1 MAKQEI
7 SFYDKGQV
15 DDLLDDK
22 QNILTAGE
30 NIRIQNDVISAEVPE
45 GDTFEA
51 GNYTGS
57 AANGQQI
64 VINYGEVDEQD
75 LVTSKYYLSS
85 GQNTDG
91 AMTQKA
97 ITDALAVKANAA
109 DLATVATTG
118 SYDDLT
124 DKPIIPAGVTLY
136 PGTGQNTDGAMTQK
150 AVTDELL
157 KGFYLIAKYSAG
169 NLSINANE
177 TKVQYFTFTATS
189 DYDYIT
195 LFSVYDLRVNPMNI
209 IGVQNS
215 AEGTQLGAIQLTNMS
230 NTNLTNVGYY
240 VTVFGCPK
248 RGNVGQHW
256 IYGMPT
262 MRYMYDI
269 LTTLENNQ
277 PTLTDMSGYY
287 SLEV

>member
-150 AVTDELL
+150 ATTDALDL
-157 KGFYLIAKYSAG
+157 KL
-169 NLSINANE
+169 
-177 TKVQYFTFTATS
+177 TK
-189 DYDYIT
+189 IT
-195 LFSVYDLRVNPMNI
+195 TTGQIRVY
-209 IGVQNS
+209 GVSTTGDNTMLNVI
-215 AEGTQLGAIQLTNMS
+215 EGAIQGSIPWRTTAGRLHVGTPVADS
-230 NTNLTNVGYY
+230 QATTKKYVDDAISAIQITITDNTTFYTITY
-240 VTVFGCPK
+240 
-248 RGNVGQHW
+248 
-256 IYGMPT
+256 
-262 MRYMYDI
+262 
-269 LTTLENNQ
+269 
-277 PTLTDMSGYY
+277 
-287 SLEV
+287 